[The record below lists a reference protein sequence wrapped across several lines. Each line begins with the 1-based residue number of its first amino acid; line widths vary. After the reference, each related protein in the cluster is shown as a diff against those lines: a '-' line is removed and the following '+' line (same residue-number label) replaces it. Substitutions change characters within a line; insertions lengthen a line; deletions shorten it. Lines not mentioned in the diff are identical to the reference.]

1 MIPPRSRPAVGQVL
15 AGVCVILFGIGMLI
29 AGRELPV
36 EAGYAGVGPGA
47 LPLIVG
53 CGLILLGSLLTWQA
67 WRHGFSD
74 VDEAAEHAAGF
85 DWPGFLWVS
94 GAILAYGL
102 LVEKAGFVLASTLLF
117 AMVARGFG
125 SRRLLRDLLAGLI
138 VAGLVYLLF
147 AAGLNINLPAG
158 LLGLPQL

>member
-1 MIPPRSRPAVGQVL
+1 MQHRPAAGQV
-15 AGVCVILFGIGMLI
+15 ATGVVVVLFGIGVLA
-29 AGRELPV
+29 AGAGLPV

-53 CGLILLGSLLTWQA
+53 IGLTVLGVLLTWQA
-67 WRHGFSD
+67 WRHGFD
-74 VDEAAEHAAGF
+74 DIDEAAERAAGF

-94 GAILAYGL
+94 AAILAYGL
-102 LVEKAGFVLASTLLF
+102 LVERAGFVLASTLLF

-125 SRRLLRDLLAGLI
+125 SRRVVRDL
-138 VAGLVYLLF
+138 VAGLLVAGAVYLLF